1 MRDGEVLFPGL
12 IMLLILS
19 ALVLDPIVYHHGLRV
34 LGFPAALGLATAG
47 LCALRLRQR
56 FGERRRQGDV
66 GKDYVS
72 IEPASALPAAAA
84 LRAMLGLVAA
94 VPLVWLL
101 GFVVGLPIYV
111 GTYVK
116 CRGGTWRAALLGA
129 GIALAA
135 ALGFV
140 ELLGMPQPHGPLVWP

>member
-1 MRDGEVLFPGL
+1 L
-12 IMLLILS
+12 
-19 ALVLDPIVYHHGLRV
+19 ALVLDPVLYHHGPRV
-34 LGFPAALGLATAG
+34 LGFPVVLGLVTAG
-47 LCALRLRQR
+47 LCALRLKQR
-56 FGERRRQGDV
+56 LGERRRQGDV
-66 GKDYVS
+66 GGGHAS

-84 LRAMLGLVAA
+84 LRAMLGLLAA

-111 GTYVK
+111 GAYIK
-116 CRGGTWRAALLGA
+116 WRGGAWRAALIGA

-135 ALGFV
+135 ALGFI

>member
-12 IMLLILS
+12 IMLLILL

-66 GKDYVS
+66 GGSHAS

-84 LRAMLGLVAA
+84 LRAMLGLLAA

-101 GFVVGLPIYV
+101 GFVFGLPLYV
-111 GTYVK
+111 AAYVRW
-116 CRGGTWRAALLGA
+116 RGGAWRAALIGA

-135 ALGFV
+135 ALGFI